1 MKLNRKDIE
10 KISKI
15 AENFSEVEEFDL
27 EEIVSPGL
35 GKVLEIHF
43 DHAIDGF
50 GGRFSV
56 EVSGSDDW

>member
-35 GKVLEIHF
+35 G
-43 DHAIDGF
+43 HAIDGF